1 MFSPRPSSRPLTP
14 ATLRVRL
21 GEILR
26 SYPARAALLSALA
39 AAIAYGLGSLTPQV
53 SAVVAGITALIT
65 VRPTFHASIQEALRQ
80 VIGVILGAGFA
91 LLSAQLLGFTALS
104 IFLAVV
110 ACFITAALLKLGEE
124 GAMALGVTV
133 ILVLGPQF
141 DTQAIETRL
150 LGVIV
155 GGVVALAVS
164 YFIRPGTPHGR
175 ALADV
180 VTRGERTSRLL
191 TDIGRALASSHG
203 QVPAADAR
211 VWLAEAEAILRDIVE
226 IRHAATDAVEGARW
240 SPMIGR
246 EEAEAVLAQV
256 SITEN
261 TAVTVVSMCRD
272 LVVAAQHRTPMPSAL
287 AESLSHVLIA
297 TAEAIEEQ
305 SDIALD
311 SPADALPEATDS
323 VSELQRSRR
332 EAVATV
338 RELDETRQLLLG
350 GSLLRDSEKI
360 TEILAGR

>member
-1 MFSPRPSSRPLTP
+1 MSSPRPSSRALTT
-14 ATLRVRL
+14 AALRGRL
-21 GEILR
+21 DEILL

-39 AAIAYGLGSLTPQV
+39 AAMAYGIGSLTPHV
-53 SAVVAGITALIT
+53 SAVVAGVAALIT
-65 VRPTFHASIQEALRQ
+65 VRPTFHASIQEGLRQ
-80 VIGVILGAGFA
+80 VLGVVLGASFA
-91 LLSAQLLGFTALS
+91 LLSAQLLGFTALA
-104 IFLAVV
+104 IFLAVA
-110 ACFITAALLKLGEE
+110 ACYITASLLKIGEE
-124 GAMALGVTV
+124 GAVALGVTV

-180 VTRGERTSRLL
+180 VIRGERTSRLL
-191 TDIGRALASSHG
+191 TDIGCALAASRG

-226 IRHAATDAVEGARW
+226 IRHAATDAVEGSRW

-246 EEAEAVLAQV
+246 KDAEAVLAQV

-272 LVVAAQHRTPMPSAL
+272 LVVAAQHGTAMPSAL
-287 AESLSHVLIA
+287 AESLSHVLMA
-297 TAEAIEEQ
+297 TADAIDEQ

-311 SPADALPEATDS
+311 SPADALPAATGT
-323 VSELQRSRR
+323 VNELQRSRR

>member
-1 MFSPRPSSRPLTP
+1 MPSPRQSSLALTL
-14 ATLRVRL
+14 ATLRARIGPTL
-21 GEILR
+21 S

-39 AAIAYGLGSLTPQV
+39 AAIAYGLGSLTPHV
-53 SAVVAGITALIT
+53 SAVVAGVAALIT
-65 VRPTFHASIQEALRQ
+65 VRPTFHASMQEALRQ
-80 VIGVILGAGFA
+80 VLGVILGASFA
-91 LLSAQLLGFTALS
+91 LLSAQLLGFTALA
-104 IFLAVV
+104 IFLAVA
-110 ACFITAALLKLGEE
+110 ACYATASLLKIGEE
-124 GAMALGVTV
+124 GAVALGVTV

-150 LGVIV
+150 LGVIL
-155 GGVVALAVS
+155 GGIVALAVS

-180 VTRGERTSRLL
+180 MARGERISRLL
-191 TDIGRALASSHG
+191 TDVGRALAASRG
-203 QVPAADAR
+203 QVPAADAKI
-211 VWLAEAEAILRDIVE
+211 WLAEAEAILRDIVE
-226 IRHAATDAVEGARW
+226 IRHAATDAVDGSRW

-246 EEAEAVLAQV
+246 DEAEAVLAQV

-272 LVVAAQHRTPMPSAL
+272 LVVAAQHHTPMPSAL

-297 TAEAIEEQ
+297 TAEAIDEQ
-305 SDIALD
+305 SDIAID
-311 SPADALPEATDS
+311 SPADALPEAAET
-323 VSELQRSRR
+323 VSEVRRSRR